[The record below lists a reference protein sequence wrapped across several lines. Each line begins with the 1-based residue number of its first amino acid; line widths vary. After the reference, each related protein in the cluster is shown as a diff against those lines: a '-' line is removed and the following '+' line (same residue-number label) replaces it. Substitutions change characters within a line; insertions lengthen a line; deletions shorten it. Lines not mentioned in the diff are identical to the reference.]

1 MRSSILNRKEIVK
14 KISVIIFWI
23 FIWLIASIIM
33 DNRLLLPS
41 PIDVLRSLFELLK
54 FKDFYLMVA
63 NTFFRI
69 ISGFIL
75 ATILGIILSVLAYKS
90 SIFKFFIQ
98 PLLSI
103 IKATPVASI
112 IILALVWISSKNL
125 SVFISFL
132 MVLPTIYTSIL
143 KGLESTDKK
152 MLEMAMVFKVK
163 GYKLV
168 RYIYIP
174 SIKPYLISASSLALG
189 LCWKAGVAAE
199 VIGLPSKTMGEALY
213 TAKIYLNTS
222 ELFAWTLFIVAISF
236 FVEKLFISLLNRI

>member
-23 FIWLIASIIM
+23 FIWLIASLIM
-33 DNRLLLPS
+33 DNKLLLPS

>member
-1 MRSSILNRKEIVK
+1 MRSSILNKKEIVK

-23 FIWLIASIIM
+23 FIWLIASLIM

-54 FKDFYLMVA
+54 FKDFYLMIA

-90 SIFKFFIQ
+90 SIFKLFVQ

-174 SIKPYLISASSLALG
+174 SIKPYLVSASSLALG

-236 FVEKLFISLLNRI
+236 AVEKLFISLLNRI

>member
-23 FIWLIASIIM
+23 FIWLIASLIM

>member
-23 FIWLIASIIM
+23 FIWLIASLIM

-41 PIDVLRSLFELLK
+41 PIDVLRSLLELLK

-143 KGLESTDKK
+143 KGLENTDKK